1 MLLPSKMDGEHL
13 LAVALHLAD
22 LAEGHHLL
30 LPHLPSVFL
39 VPTMLLKHKLIA
51 ALHIA
56 DLAEI

>member
-22 LAEGHHLL
+22 LAEGHHLV

-39 VPTMLLKHKLIA
+39 APTMLLEHKLIA

-56 DLAEI
+56 DFAEI